1 MSFANLKSRSM
12 DISKLV
18 TAATEAS
25 GQVSNTNKYQ
35 DDRKWKPTVDEQ
47 GNGYAVVRFLP
58 ATEGQDLPWV
68 RYWDHAFKGPT
79 GQWYIER
86 SLTTLGQNDPVGEL
100 NSRLW
105 NSGIEEDKE
114 TARRQKRRLHYVT
127 NIQVINDPANPANN
141 GKVFIY
147 EFGKKIFDK
156 IMDMMQPEFPGET
169 PVNPFDFWTGADF
182 ELKIRNVAG
191 YRNYDKSDFKS
202 PAPLAD
208 ADETRLEATYNSL
221 YDLNEFVIPNYPNAH
236 DANWFKSYDELKNKL
251 ETVLG
256 VATGNGATLRN
267 EAVAQSAESAP
278 AREASEPTI
287 VSAPAPAPV
296 AAASAEEDDTLSYFA
311 QMAAED

>member
-1 MSFANLKSRSM
+1 MSFANLKSKSM

-18 TAATEAS
+18 NAATEAA
-25 GQVSNTNKYQ
+25 GKTTNTNKYQ

-58 ATEGQDLPWV
+58 PTEGQDLPWV
-68 RYWDHAFKGPT
+68 RYWDHAFKGPA

-86 SLTTLGQNDPVGEL
+86 SLTTLNQNDPVGEL

-156 IMDMMQPEFPGET
+156 IMDMMQPEFPGEE
-169 PVNPFDFWTGADF
+169 PVNVFDFWNGADF

-202 PAPLAD
+202 PAPLAG
-208 ADETRLEATYNSL
+208 ADETQLEAIYNTL
-221 YDLNEFVIPNYPNAH
+221 YDLNEFIVPNYPNAH
-236 DANWFKSYDELKNKL
+236 DANWFKSYDDLKNKL

-256 VATGNGATLRN
+256 IATGAGATVRN
-267 EAVAQSAESAP
+267 EAVATAEEAP
-278 AREASEPTI
+278 PWNTSDEPTI
-287 VSAPAPAPV
+287 VAAAPAVSPAV
-296 AAASAEEDDTLSYFA
+296 AEEADDTLSYFA

>member
-221 YDLNEFVIPNYPNAH
+221 YDLNEFVLPNYPNAH

-256 VATGNGATLRN
+256 VATGVGATLRN

>member
-18 TAATEAS
+18 TAASEAS

-86 SLTTLGQNDPVGEL
+86 SLTTLGQDDPVGEL

-236 DANWFKSYDELKNKL
+236 DANWFKSYGELKNKL

-256 VATGNGATLRN
+256 VATGAGATLRN
-267 EAVAQSAESAP
+267 EAVAQSAGSAP

-287 VSAPAPAPV
+287 VAAPAPAPAAV
-296 AAASAEEDDTLSYFA
+296 ATEEDDTLSYFA

>member
-1 MSFANLKSRSM
+1 MSFANLKSKSM

-18 TAATEAS
+18 SAATEAA
-25 GQVSNTNKYQ
+25 GQTTNTNKYQ

-47 GNGYAVVRFLP
+47 GNGYAVIRFLP
-58 ATEGQDLPWV
+58 PADGQDLPWV

-156 IMDMMQPEFPGET
+156 IMDMMQPEFPGEE
-169 PVNPFDFWTGADF
+169 PVNVFDFWKGADF

-202 PAPLAD
+202 PTPLAG
-208 ADETRLEATYNSL
+208 ADETQLEAIYNTL
-221 YDLNEFVIPNYPNAH
+221 YDLNEFIVPNYPNAH
-236 DANWFKSYDELKNKL
+236 DANWFKSYDDLKAKL

-256 VATGNGATLRN
+256 LATGAGATVRN
-267 EAVAQSAESAP
+267 EAVATAEEAP
-278 AREASEPTI
+278 PWNTADEPTI
-287 VSAPAPAPV
+287 VTAAPAVAPAV
-296 AAASAEEDDTLSYFA
+296 AEESDDTLSYFA

>member
-1 MSFANLKSRSM
+1 MSFANLKSKSM

-18 TAATEAS
+18 AEANAAS
-25 GQVSNTNKYQ
+25 GQVSNSNKYQ
-35 DDRKWKPTVDEQ
+35 DDRKWKPTVDEA
-47 GNGYAVVRFLP
+47 GNGYAVIRFLP

-86 SLTTLGQNDPVGEL
+86 SLTTLGQNDPLGEL

-127 NIQVINDPANPANN
+127 NIQVMNDPANPANN
-141 GKVFIY
+141 GKTFIY

-156 IMDMMQPEFPGET
+156 IMDQMQPEFPGET
-169 PVNPFDFWTGADF
+169 PVNPFDFWTGAFF

-191 YRNYDKSDFKS
+191 YRNYDKSDFK
-202 PAPLAD
+202 APTAFLD
-208 ADETRLEATYNSL
+208 GDEVQLEAVYNGM
-221 YDLNEFVIPNYPNAH
+221 YDLNEFIIPDYAGAH
-236 DANWFKSYDELKNKL
+236 DPKYFKSYDELKNKL

-256 VATGNGATLRN
+256 LATGAGSTLKN
-267 EAVAQSAESAP
+267 EALAQSAEAAPVRSAI
-278 AREASEPTI
+278 EPTI
-287 VSAPAPAPV
+287 VAAAEPV
-296 AAASAEEDDTLSYFA
+296 AGIVAKEEDDTLSYFA

>member
-1 MSFANLKSRSM
+1 MSFANLKSKSM
-12 DISKLV
+12 DISTLV
-18 TAATEAS
+18 NAATEAA
-25 GQVSNTNKYQ
+25 GKTTNTNKYQ

-58 ATEGQDLPWV
+58 PTEGQDLPWV

-86 SLTTLGQNDPVGEL
+86 SLTSLGQNDPVGEL

-127 NIQVINDPANPANN
+127 NVQVINDPANPANN

-156 IMDMMQPEFPGET
+156 IMDMMQPEFPGEE
-169 PVNPFDFWTGADF
+169 PVNVFDFWKGADF

-202 PAPLAD
+202 PTALAG
-208 ADETRLEATYNSL
+208 ADETQLEAIYNSL
-221 YDLNEFVIPNYPNAH
+221 YDLNEFIVPNYPNAH
-236 DANWFKSYDELKNKL
+236 DANWFKSYDDLKNKL

-256 VATGNGATLRN
+256 IATGAGATVRN
-267 EAVAQSAESAP
+267 EAVATAQEAPPWNTADEPKIVAAETAVAP
-278 AREASEPTI
+278 A
-287 VSAPAPAPV
+287 V
-296 AAASAEEDDTLSYFA
+296 AEETDDTLSYFA
-311 QMAAED
+311 QMASED

>member
-1 MSFANLKSRSM
+1 M

-18 TAATEAS
+18 TAASEAS
-25 GQVSNTNKYQ
+25 GGTTNTNKYQ
-35 DDRKWKPTVDEQ
+35 DDRKWKPTVDEA
-47 GNGYAVVRFLP
+47 GNGYAIIRFLP

-86 SLTTLGQNDPVGEL
+86 SLTTLGQNDPLGEL

-127 NIQVINDPANPANN
+127 NILVINDPANPSNN
-141 GKVFIY
+141 GKVMLY

-169 PVNPFDFWTGADF
+169 PVNPFDFWSGADF

-202 PAPLAD
+202 PSSLFE
-208 ADETRLEATYNSL
+208 ADEVKLEATYNSL
-221 YDLNEFVIPNYPNAH
+221 YDLNEFIVPNYAGAF
-236 DANWFKSYDELKNKL
+236 DSNWFKSYDDLKAKL
-251 ETVLG
+251 DTVLG
-256 VATGNGATLRN
+256 VATGNGATLKN
-267 EAVAQSAESAP
+267 ELLAQSAESAP
-278 AREASEPTI
+278 AKEASEPTI
-287 VSAPAPAPV
+287 VSASAPQ
-296 AAASAEEDDTLSYFA
+296 AAVTSATDDTLSYFA
-311 QMAAED
+311 QMAAEQ

>member
-1 MSFANLKSRSM
+1 MSFANLKSKSM

-18 TAATEAS
+18 NAATEAA
-25 GQVSNTNKYQ
+25 GQTTNTNKYQ

-47 GNGYAVVRFLP
+47 GNGYAVIRFLP
-58 ATEGQDLPWV
+58 PADGQDLPWV

-156 IMDMMQPEFPGET
+156 IMDMMQPEFPGEE
-169 PVNPFDFWTGADF
+169 PVNVFDFWSGADF

-202 PAPLAD
+202 PTPLAG
-208 ADETRLEATYNSL
+208 ADETQLEAIYNTL
-221 YDLNEFVIPNYPNAH
+221 YDLNEFIVPNYPNAH
-236 DANWFKSYDELKNKL
+236 DANWFKSYDDLKAKL

-256 VATGNGATLRN
+256 LATGAGATVRN
-267 EAVAQSAESAP
+267 EAVATAEEAP
-278 AREASEPTI
+278 PWNTADEPTI
-287 VSAPAPAPV
+287 VAAAPAVAPAV
-296 AAASAEEDDTLSYFA
+296 AEEADDTLSYFA

>member
-18 TAATEAS
+18 TAAAEAS
-25 GQVSNTNKYQ
+25 GQTTNTNKYQ

-47 GNGYAVVRFLP
+47 GNGYAVIRFLP

-127 NIQVINDPANPANN
+127 NIQVINDPANPANS

-147 EFGKKIFDK
+147 EFGKQIFDK
-156 IMDMMQPEFPGET
+156 IMDMMQPEFPGEE
-169 PVNPFDFWTGADF
+169 PINPFDFWTGADF
-182 ELKIRNVAG
+182 ELKIRNVAA
-191 YRNYDKSDFKS
+191 YRNYDKSDFKT
-202 PAPLAD
+202 PAPLAN
-208 ADETRLEATYNSL
+208 ADETQLEAVYNTL
-221 YDLNEFVIPNYPNAH
+221 YDLNEFVVPNYTGAH
-236 DANWFKSYDELKNKL
+236 DPNWFKSYDDLKNKL

-267 EAVAQSAESAP
+267 EAIAQSAETAP
-278 AREASEPTI
+278 IAESSEPTI
-287 VSAPAPAPV
+287 VAAPQVAPAV
-296 AAASAEEDDTLSYFA
+296 AAEEDDTLSYFA

>member
-1 MSFANLKSRSM
+1 MSFANLKSKSM

-18 TAATEAS
+18 SAATEAA
-25 GQVSNTNKYQ
+25 GQTTNTNKYQ

-47 GNGYAVVRFLP
+47 GNGYAVIRFLP
-58 ATEGQDLPWV
+58 PADGQDLPWV

-127 NIQVINDPANPANN
+127 NIQVINDPANPSNN

-156 IMDMMQPEFPGET
+156 IMDMMQPEFPGEE
-169 PVNPFDFWTGADF
+169 PVNVFDFWSGADF

-202 PAPLAD
+202 PAPLAG
-208 ADETRLEATYNSL
+208 ADETQLEAIYNTL
-221 YDLNEFVIPNYPNAH
+221 YDLNEFIVPNYPNAH
-236 DANWFKSYDELKNKL
+236 DANWFKSYDDLKAKL

-256 VATGNGATLRN
+256 LATGAGATVRN
-267 EAVAQSAESAP
+267 EAVATAEEAP
-278 AREASEPTI
+278 PWNTADEPTI
-287 VSAPAPAPV
+287 VAAAPAVAPAV
-296 AAASAEEDDTLSYFA
+296 AEEADDTLSYFA